1 MSDVLNSE
9 IMSDKEEPR
18 ATSDKR
24 LHLLSKELEE
34 AAEEFL
40 SKMAELEKLLVL
52 VEE

>member
-1 MSDVLNSE
+1 
-9 IMSDKEEPR
+9 MSDKEEPT
-18 ATSDKR
+18 ATPDRK
-24 LHLLSKELEE
+24 LHLLSEELEE